1 LKQYIVGG
9 NSLPS
14 KQRMSK
20 KQYGKIKERLELGEI
35 MINLAGGFMKAP
47 KRWTTEYQRL
57 AEQALMYEIEN
68 NLLPL

>member
-1 LKQYIVGG
+1 
-9 NSLPS
+9 
-14 KQRMSK
+14 MSK